1 MGCGE
6 TGRCVYRREAAA
18 QDRRYHSA
26 SNVRIWAKMC
36 GRTACTLAADQLRR
50 ACAYRD
56 RQGRSREPEWRD
68 GDHDKYKPSF
78 NRSPH
83 SNSPVLVSRKHFDKD
98 AETSEPVLTAMRW
111 GLVPSWFKES
121 DPLKMQY
128 HTSNCRSD
136 GMMQKKSYKEPLMR
150 GRRCVVLADG
160 FFEWQKRDGEKQPYF
175 IHFPQTLEK
184 EEVDGEEWN
193 GRRLLTMAGLFDC
206 WRSPSGGEELYTH
219 TIITVSA
226 SKAMDWVHERMPAIL
241 DGEEAVHKWLD
252 YGEVP
257 VSEAIKLIH
266 PTECIA
272 LYPVSTL
279 VNNSRNDSLECIKPI
294 KLEVKK
300 EAKPSASSKLLKN
313 WLQNPSPKKE
323 DTGSPMPVKV
333 ETKKRAGLMHM
344 WLQKSEEPLAKKP
357 HKT

>member
-1 MGCGE
+1 MARLGAVC
-6 TGRCVYRREAAA
+6 TGGRLQHR
-18 QDRRYHSA
+18 DRRYHSA

-184 EEVDGEEWN
+184 EEVDGEEWS

>member
-184 EEVDGEEWN
+184 EEVDGEEWS

-206 WRSPSGGEELYTH
+206 WRSPSGEELYTH

-279 VNNSRNDSLECIKPI
+279 VNNSRNDGLECIKPI